1 MQLTLG
7 KMYLGVLIPSL
18 YATSPRT
25 RCLRP
30 VMFHSD
36 QNIRWRLPFPL
47 STDKRQES
55 IISPNLPDTLYEMEY
70 RRDATHIRQLLRIFM
85 LFYCAI

>member
-1 MQLTLG
+1 
-7 KMYLGVLIPSL
+7 MYLEVLITFL

-30 VMFHSD
+30 VRFHSD
-36 QNIRWRLPFPL
+36 QNTRWRLPFPL

-55 IISPNLPDTLYEMEY
+55 IISPNLPDTLHEMEY
-70 RRDATHIRQLLRIFM
+70 RRDTTHMRQLLRVFM